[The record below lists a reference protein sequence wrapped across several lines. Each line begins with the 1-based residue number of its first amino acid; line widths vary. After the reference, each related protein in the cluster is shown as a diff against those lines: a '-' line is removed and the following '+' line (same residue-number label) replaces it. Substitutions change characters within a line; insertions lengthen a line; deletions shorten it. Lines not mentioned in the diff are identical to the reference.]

1 MCSSDLPDLK
11 PYPMQTEG
19 IVSVMRTG
27 AEPYRWQTTRFDPTA
42 ADRLVVYELLVRDFT
57 KEGTITAAIGKLD
70 YLKAMGVNA
79 VELMPVQ
86 EFDGNDSWG
95 YNPSFY
101 FAPDKAYGTP
111 DDYKRFIDEAHA
123 RGMSVILDVVF
134 NHATLSH
141 PFARLYWD
149 GATGKPAADNPW
161 FNVDA
166 PHPYNVFSDFNHEYS
181 GTREFFKRVLK
192 HWLTVYRVDG
202 FRFDLTKGFTQ
213 TKSTEATA
221 SRYDASRIAI
231 LKDYHAHIRKINPK
245 AYTIL
250 EHFCENKEEKELAD
264 DGMLLWNNM
273 NHAYCQSAMGYKD
286 GSSLKGGSAT
296 SRSWK
301 EHRLITYQENHD
313 KEHTMYKAK
322 KIGRAHV

>member
-1 MCSSDLPDLK
+1 M
-11 PYPMQTEG
+11 
-19 IVSVMRTG
+19 
-27 AEPYRWQTTRFDPTA
+27 
-42 ADRLVVYELLVRDFT
+42 
-57 KEGTITAAIGKLD
+57 
-70 YLKAMGVNA
+70 
-79 VELMPVQ
+79 
-86 EFDGNDSWG
+86 
-95 YNPSFY
+95 
-101 FAPDKAYGTP
+101 
-111 DDYKRFIDEAHA
+111 
-123 RGMSVILDVVF
+123 
-134 NHATLSH
+134 
-141 PFARLYWD
+141 
-149 GATGKPAADNPW
+149 
-161 FNVDA
+161 
-166 PHPYNVFSDFNHEYS
+166 FS
-181 GTREFFKRVLK
+181 REFFKRVLK

-296 SRSWK
+296 SRR
-301 EHRLITYQENHD
+301 E
-313 KEHTMYKAK
+313 
-322 KIGRAHV
+322 IGRASCRERV